1 VCCCRSQ
8 SKDRIERKTDEHND
22 EMETIK
28 SEKKVRK
35 KMEERKPAASAA
47 NAGVSEDTGEKRRR
61 SRRLSIKE
69 ELKDLYDD
77 DVKFSAPVKDT
88 AGVIVSDSEGVK
100 KELPIKQE
108 SELDERK
115 SIKDEVI
122 CVVILSTCIQFN
134 ACMKNSLTVCEYFFS
149 E

>member
-35 KMEERKPAASAA
+35 KMEERKPAA

-77 DVKFSAPVKDT
+77 DVKFSAPVKDA
-88 AGVIVSDSEGVK
+88 AGVIVSNSEGVK
-100 KELPIKQE
+100 KELPVKQE
-108 SELDERK
+108 TELDERK

-122 CVVILSTCIQFN
+122 CLVILSTCIQFN
-134 ACMKNSLTVCEYFFS
+134 VCVKNLLTVCEYFYF
-149 E
+149 